1 MQSYFHKN
9 GSLFFNEKANHV
21 NRHWIEEDQISQE
34 DRNEFRQNNFRW
46 THSDITEL
54 ICEKRIQQDHLDF
67 LNIRGQKR

>member
-21 NRHWIEEDQISQE
+21 NRHWIADELISQE
-34 DRNEFRQNNFRW
+34 DPKEFRKKILSW
-46 THSDITEL
+46 AHSDITES

-67 LNIRGQKR
+67 LNLPAQEC